1 MAEGEF
7 RREEPHQ
14 ESRCPLGSLRLNV
27 FSTPAHERASP
38 VLIVHPRLSRA
49 GG

>member
-14 ESRCPLGSLRLNV
+14 ESLHSLRLNV
-27 FSTPAHERASP
+27 FSAPGHKRAQPA
-38 VLIVHPRLSRA
+38 VHLRTSRA

>member
-14 ESRCPLGSLRLNV
+14 ESLCPLRSLWLNV
-27 FSTPAHERASP
+27 FSAPAPERAP
-38 VLIVHPRLSRA
+38 PALAVHPRSSCA